1 MFDEGP
7 RPDMVIR
14 TRGAILGRTKVTSRA
29 GDEDAEVAVDLQ
41 ASHRSFCRS
50 HSGTLNESTNVGV
63 KTGGSRVGGPKQCVL
78 GSMARLQIDCD
89 IGFFITGSAGHLGWN
104 KDCALPLIVM
114 FG

>member
-7 RPDMVIR
+7 RPNMVIR

-63 KTGGSRVGGPKQCVL
+63 KTGGSRVGGPELCINESTNVL
-78 GSMARLQIDCD
+78 PR
-89 IGFFITGSAGHLGWN
+89 
-104 KDCALPLIVM
+104 
-114 FG
+114 FGPSDGGKTLRPS

>member
-7 RPDMVIR
+7 RPNMVIR

-78 GSMARLQIDCD
+78 GSMV
-89 IGFFITGSAGHLGWN
+89 TGGKGHNVYPGSG
-104 KDCALPLIVM
+104 PLD
-114 FG
+114 GGKTLLLLD